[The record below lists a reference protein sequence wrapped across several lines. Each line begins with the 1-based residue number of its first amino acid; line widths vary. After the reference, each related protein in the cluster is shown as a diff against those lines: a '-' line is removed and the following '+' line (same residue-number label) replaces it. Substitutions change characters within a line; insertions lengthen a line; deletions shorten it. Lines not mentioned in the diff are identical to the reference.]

1 MLLCMRKLIYLLAL
15 MTLGASAPVSARA
28 IPHNMHWVGSW
39 ASSQQIPEPRNT
51 LPAADLT
58 DATVRQIV
66 HLSLGGDEVRVR
78 LSNAWGT
85 KPLTF
90 TSVHIARAISP
101 GSSQIEPKTDT
112 VVRFG
117 GRQEVTIPAGA
128 EYVSDPVTFH
138 AAPLSS
144 LAVTYYLKEPPARQT
159 SHPGARTDTYYA
171 HGNHVSAEEMKDAA
185 KVNHWF
191 ELSGVEV
198 AAPKR
203 AACIVALGDSIT
215 DGHASGRNKNQRWT
229 DFLAERLQT
238 NKKTRD
244 VCVLNEGTG
253 GNRLLHYGLGP
264 AAAARV
270 YSDVLAQAGA
280 KYLIVLE
287 GVNDLGVLGLQ
298 KDVTPAENRAMVHN
312 MILAYQ
318 QMITLAHAHGIE
330 VIGGT
335 IMPFKGSDYYHPDAV
350 IERDREEVN
359 AWIRQPGHFDKVID
373 FSKVMEDPADTERLN
388 PKYDSGGHLHPGPAG
403 YKHMADAIPLGWFEK

>member
-1 MLLCMRKLIYLLAL
+1 MLLCMRKLIYLLAFAI
-15 MTLGASAPVSARA
+15 LGTSAHAL
-28 IPHNMHWVGSW
+28 PHNMRWVGSW
-39 ASSQQIPEPRNT
+39 AASQQIPEPRNT

-90 TSVHIARAISP
+90 TAVHVARAVSP
-101 GSSQIEPKTDT
+101 GSSKIEPGTDT

-117 GRQEVTIPAGA
+117 GQQEVTIPAGA
-128 EYVSDPVTFH
+128 EYVSDPVKFD

-159 SHPGARTDTYYA
+159 SHPGARTDTYYE
-171 HGNHVSAEEMKDAA
+171 HGDHVSAVAMQDAS

-203 AACIVALGDSIT
+203 TSCIVALGDSIT
-215 DGHASGRNKNQRWT
+215 DGHASGRNKNHRWT
-229 DFLAERLQT
+229 DFLAARLQT

-253 GNRLLHYGLGP
+253 GNRLLNYGLGP
-264 AAAARV
+264 AGASRI
-270 YSDVLAQAGA
+270 YSDVLAQPGA
-280 KYLIVLE
+280 KYLMVLE
-287 GVNDLGVLGLQ
+287 GVNDLGVMGFH
-298 KDVTPAENRAMVHN
+298 KNMTPAENQAFVHN
-312 MILAYQ
+312 LILAYQ
-318 QMITLAHAHGIE
+318 QMIVVAHQHGIE

-335 IMPFKGSDYYHPDAV
+335 IMPFKGSNYYHPDAE
-350 IERDREEVN
+350 ILKDWKEVN

-373 FSKVMEDPADTERLN
+373 FAKVMEDPADPERLN

-403 YKHMADAIPLGWFEK
+403 YKRMADAIPLTWFAK

>member
-1 MLLCMRKLIYLLAL
+1 MLLGMRKLIYLMAL
-15 MTLGASAPVSARA
+15 MTLGASAQTL
-28 IPHNMHWVGSW
+28 PHNMHWVGSW

-58 DATVRQIV
+58 DATVRQVV

-78 LSNAWGT
+78 LSNEWGT
-85 KPLTF
+85 RPLTF
-90 TSVHIARAISP
+90 TSVHIARAIAP
-101 GSSQIEPKTDT
+101 GSSQIDEKTDT
-112 VVRFG
+112 VVTFG
-117 GRQEVTIPAGA
+117 GSPEVTIPAGA

-144 LAVTYYLKEPPARQT
+144 LAVTYYLKEPPARET
-159 SHPGARTDTYYA
+159 SHPGARTDTYYE
-171 HGNHVSAEEMKDAA
+171 HGDHVSAAEMQGAA
-185 KVNHWF
+185 QVNHWF

-198 AAPKR
+198 AAAKR

-229 DFLAERLQT
+229 DFLAERLQA
-238 NKKTRD
+238 NKKTRNL
-244 VCVLNEGTG
+244 CVLNEGTG
-253 GNRLLHYGLGP
+253 GNRLLLYGLGP
-264 AAAARV
+264 AATARV
-270 YSDVLAQAGA
+270 YSDVLAQPGV

-287 GVNDLGVLGLQ
+287 GVNDLGTFGF
-298 KDVTPAENRAMVHN
+298 KKNMTPAQNHALVHN

-318 QMITLAHAHGIE
+318 QIISVAYQHGIE

-335 IMPFKGSDYYHPDAV
+335 IMPFQGSLYYHPDAA
-350 IERDREEVN
+350 ILQDWKEVD

-373 FSKVMEDPADTERLN
+373 FAKVMEDPADPERLN

-403 YKHMADAIPLGWFEK
+403 YKRMADAIPLGWFSR